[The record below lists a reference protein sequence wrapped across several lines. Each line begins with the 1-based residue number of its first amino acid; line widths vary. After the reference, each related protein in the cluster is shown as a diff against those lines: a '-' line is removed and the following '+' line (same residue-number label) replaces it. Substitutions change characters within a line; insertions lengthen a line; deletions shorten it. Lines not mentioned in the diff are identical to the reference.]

1 MPKPRTEKI
10 DIYQYEEQL
19 QSVYRRIEN
28 SEITEKNK
36 KLIKEFLDYC
46 FAEGLSVPRVIKYAT
61 TLLSLARLL
70 GKDFDKTTKQDIVRV
85 VGKIERN
92 SYSAWTKKDFKVT
105 LKKFYKW
112 LRQTDDYP
120 EEVKWLKTTLK
131 KSEEKLPEELLTEE
145 DIQKMVNAVNDVR
158 DKALIITL
166 YESGARIGEIASLR
180 IKQVHFDEHGTV
192 LIIKGKTGMRRVRL
206 IASDPYLRQWVN
218 AHPAKDDPE
227 APLWI
232 KRNKKGVE
240 PLDYASISKIIKRA
254 AKKAEIKKRVH
265 AHLFRHSRATF
276 LAKYLTE
283 AQLCQY
289 FGWAIGSE
297 MASVYV
303 HLSGRDMDE
312 AILGLYGF
320 KIKKE
325 PVAKNI
331 PKECP
336 RCGYKNPSDAKFCSN
351 CGLALSVEA
360 MREIEEKEK
369 LAEKLLKILEDE
381 EVKQVIAKKLK
392 ILNSYDL

>member
-1 MPKPRTEKI
+1 MTV
-10 DIYQYEEQL
+10 DIYKYDEQL
-19 QSVYRRIEN
+19 EKVFERIDK
-28 SEITEKNK
+28 SEITDNNK
-36 KLIKEFLDYC
+36 KLIKDFLDYC
-46 FAEGLSVPRVIKYAT
+46 FAEGLSVPRIIKYAN
-61 TLLSLARLL
+61 TLLTLAKILD
-70 GKDFDKTTKQDIVRV
+70 KDFDKATKRDIVRV
-85 VGKIERN
+85 VGRIERN
-92 SYSAWTKKDFKVT
+92 GYSAWTKKDFKVT

-112 LRQTDDYP
+112 LRQTEDYP

-145 DIQKMVNAVNDVR
+145 DIQKMVNAVNDIR

-166 YESGARIGEIASLR
+166 YESGARIGEIASLK
-180 IKQVHFDEHGTV
+180 IKQVHFDEQGTV

-206 IASDPYLRQWVN
+206 IASDPYLRQLVN
-218 AHPAKDDPE
+218 NHPAKDDPE

-232 KRNKKGVE
+232 KKNSKEIE
-240 PLDYASISKIIKRA
+240 PLDYAAISKIIKRA
-254 AKKAEIKKRVH
+254 AKKAGIKKRVH
-265 AHLFRHSRATF
+265 AHMFRHSRATF

-289 FGWAIGSE
+289 FGWTMGSE

-320 KIKKE
+320 KVEKE

-360 MREIEEKEK
+360 IREVEEKEK
-369 LAEKLLKILEDE
+369 LVKRLLKLLEDE
-381 EVKQVIAKKLK
+381 EIRRIIVEK
-392 ILNSYDL
+392 IGQM